1 MLTTSWN
8 VRGIL
13 ASTVLAFVGLGCQM
27 DHLQEEQSHL
37 IEQCELAAGSASQGV
52 ALADTAY
59 YGSTSSSVCRFD

>member
-1 MLTTSWN
+1 
-8 VRGIL
+8 
-13 ASTVLAFVGLGCQM
+13 M

-59 YGSTSSSVCRFD
+59 YGSTSSSVCRFDTS